1 VCYEATTHALWLR
14 NFVGDLKIVDSI
26 ARSIKIFCDNCAAI
40 FFSKNNKN
48 GSRSKHIDI
57 KYLCVGENIKINEVL
72 IEHISTELMIAD
84 PITKGLL
91 VKLFKSHVENMRL
104 IDSFY
109 T

>member
-1 VCYEATTHALWLR
+1 
-14 NFVGDLKIVDSI
+14 
-26 ARSIKIFCDNCAAI
+26 
-40 FFSKNNKN
+40 
-48 GSRSKHIDI
+48 
-57 KYLCVGENIKINEVL
+57 VL
-72 IEHISTELMIAD
+72 IEHISAELMIAD